1 MIKTFFTAVASFAGG
16 NKIWLAIICALVGI
30 IIGSCVFFK
39 ISNDAMFEKI
49 SDLNIKLAAEK
60 ISRDI
65 EKSNLKVCGDKLE
78 AQNAKFKELQAK
90 PPDAAGIKEKIVTK
104 FKRIKEPLN
113 DECQSKL
120 RYYEELINEMSK

>member
-1 MIKTFFTAVASFAGG
+1 MI
-16 NKIWLAIICALVGI
+16 
-30 IIGSCVFFK
+30 
-39 ISNDAMFEKI
+39 EKI
-49 SDLNIKLAAEK
+49 SDLDMRLASEK

-65 EKSNLKVCGDKLE
+65 EKSNLKACGDKLE

>member
-16 NKIWLAIICALVGI
+16 NKIWLAIVCALVGI

-39 ISNDAMFEKI
+39 ISN
-49 SDLNIKLAAEK
+49 AAEK

>member
-1 MIKTFFTAVASFAGG
+1 MIKTVFSAVAGFVGG
-16 NKIWLAIICALVGI
+16 NKIWLVIVCMLAGI
-30 IIGSCVFFK
+30 IIGLCTIFK
-39 ISNDAMFEKI
+39 FSNDTMIEKI
-49 SDLNIKLAAEK
+49 SDLDMRLASEK

-65 EKSNLKVCGDKLE
+65 EKSNLKACGDKLKS
-78 AQNAKFKELQAK
+78 QNAKFKELQAK

>member
-1 MIKTFFTAVASFAGG
+1 MACDSLRTSRNHNRIVR
-16 NKIWLAIICALVGI
+16 
-30 IIGSCVFFK
+30 FFK
-39 ISNDAMFEKI
+39 ISNDAMIEKI
-49 SDLNIKLAAEK
+49 SDLNIKLASEK

-65 EKSNLKVCGDKLE
+65 EKSNLKACGDKLE
-78 AQNAKFKELQAK
+78 AQNAKFKELETK
-90 PPDAAGIKEKIVTK
+90 MLDAASVKEKIVTR

>member
-16 NKIWLAIICALVGI
+16 NKIWLAIVCALVGI

-39 ISNDAMFEKI
+39 ISNDAMIEKI
-49 SDLNIKLAAEK
+49 SDLNIKLASEK

-90 PPDAAGIKEKIVTK
+90 PPDAAGIKEK
-104 FKRIKEPLN
+104 
-113 DECQSKL
+113 
-120 RYYEELINEMSK
+120 

>member
-1 MIKTFFTAVASFAGG
+1 MVILG
-16 NKIWLAIICALVGI
+16 
-30 IIGSCVFFK
+30 
-39 ISNDAMFEKI
+39 
-49 SDLNIKLAAEK
+49 
-60 ISRDI
+60 RDI